1 MSVAARQLKRPV
13 QKRARLSIVKRRK
26 FRLLKRVSPMLVVMV
41 VFVIAAVFAILLE
54 QVMLAQSGFKM
65 AKLQQKIEKAE
76 TKHAE
81 LVLEAA
87 KLSSSERIERFAI
100 SDLGMVRP
108 ERVEYIMANVGVKG
122 AARIAAAPKP
132 EALPATGEA
141 AAELGAPAP

>member
-1 MSVAARQLKRPV
+1 M
-13 QKRARLSIVKRRK
+13 
-26 FRLLKRVSPMLVVMV
+26 LLAMV
-41 VFVIAAVFAILLE
+41 VLVIAAVFAILLE

-100 SDLGMVRP
+100 SNLGMVRP

-122 AARIAAAPKP
+122 AARIAAAPKVD
-132 EALPATGEA
+132 ALPATGEA